1 MKKWEIVLPLEL
13 ETFVEQML
21 AKKVWDS
28 PDMLFA
34 YGVTLIQNEIESES
48 PESIEWLRTEINKGI
63 ESADRGELLDADK
76 VFDEMQASIKPT
88 PTEPT

>member
-1 MKKWEIVLPLEL
+1 MKKWEITLPPEL
-13 ETFVEQML
+13 EAFVEQML
-21 AKKVWDS
+21 ATKAWDS

-48 PESIEWLRTEINKGI
+48 PESMEWLRTEINKGI

-76 VFDEMQASIKPT
+76 VFDELQASFKPT